1 MSKPANTK
9 IIGAFV
15 VGGIVLGIVAVLIFG
30 GAGLFQERRK
40 FVSYFEGSVSGL
52 SNGASVVFRGVKI
65 GSVTDI
71 SLWYDPK
78 DMTFLIPVIFEI
90 ELDRISVVKGA
101 VRTNDIKALIEKG
114 LRAELQLQSFVT
126 GQLMIELDFHPEKNA
141 RFVGGKSH
149 YEEIPTLPTKM
160 QEIAKT
166 LDKFPFDE
174 FATKL
179 TSAIDNIASQVQQ
192 IQLSKTLENADKALD
207 EIRGL
212 IETLNSSVTPIA
224 ASLDETIRDGQ
235 KLIQRL
241 DSQVDPLSKGIEK
254 AVGEARSVFADT
266 RKLVQKVDG
275 QSGKTMSSLQTAL
288 ESANVALKRAET
300 ALNSLADM
308 TSENS
313 NLRYQLADMMEE
325 LSAAARS
332 IRVLAD
338 YLERNPDALI
348 RGKAPK
354 GGR

>member
-9 IIGAFV
+9 MIGAFV
-15 VGGIVLGIVAVLIFG
+15 LGGIVLALVAVVIFG
-30 GAGLFQERRK
+30 GAGLFEERQR

-52 SNGASVVFRGVKI
+52 NNGAPVVFRGVKI

-78 DMTFLIPVIFEI
+78 DMMFRIPVIYEI
-90 ELDRISVVKGA
+90 ELDRISVVGGGRHKS
-101 VRTNDIKALIEKG
+101 NIKAFIEKG
-114 LRAELQLQSFVT
+114 LRAQLQLQSFVT
-126 GQLMIELDFHPEKNA
+126 GQLMIELDFHPEAEAN
-141 RFVGGKSH
+141 VIGGKSH
-149 YEEIPTLPTKM
+149 YEEIPTLPTKL
-160 QEIAKT
+160 QQIAKT

-179 TSAIDNIASQVQQ
+179 TSAIDNIATQVQQ
-192 IQLSKTLENADKALD
+192 IQVSKTMENVDKTLH
-207 EIRGL
+207 EIRLL
-212 IETLNSSVTPIA
+212 IENLNSSVTPIA
-224 ASLDETIRDGQ
+224 ASLNETIRDGH

-241 DSQVDPLSKGIEK
+241 DSQVDPLAEDVGK
-254 AVGEARSVFADT
+254 AVGEARAMFSDT

-275 QSGKTMSSLQTAL
+275 QSGKAMSSLQTAL
-288 ESANVALKRAET
+288 ESANVALNRAAT
-300 ALNSLADM
+300 TLNSLSDM

-313 NLRYQLADMMEE
+313 SLRYQFTGMMQE
-325 LSAAARS
+325 LTAAARS
-332 IRVLAD
+332 IRVLAE

>member
-1 MSKPANTK
+1 M
-9 IIGAFV
+9 GAFV
-15 VGGIVLGIVAVLIFG
+15 LGGIVLSIGAVLIFG
-30 GAGLFQERRK
+30 GAGLFKDRTQ

-52 SNGASVVFRGVKI
+52 NNGAPVVFRGVKI
-65 GSVTDI
+65 GSVTDV

-78 DMTFLIPVIFEI
+78 DMTFRIPVVFQI
-90 ELDRISVVKGA
+90 ERDRISVVGGA
-101 VRTNDIKALIEKG
+101 VGKANVKALVEKG
-114 LRAELQLQSFVT
+114 LKAQLQLQSFVT
-126 GQLMIELDFHPEKNA
+126 GQLMVELDFHSEKET
-141 RFVGGKSH
+141 RFVGGKTH

-179 TSAIDNIASQVQQ
+179 TSAIENVASQVQK
-192 IQLSKTLENADKALD
+192 IQLSKTMENVDKALD
-207 EIRGL
+207 EVRRL
-212 IETLNSSVTPIA
+212 VETLNNAVPPIT
-224 ASLDETIRDGQ
+224 ASLEEAIRDGQ

-241 DSQVDPLSKGIEK
+241 ESEVDPLSKGAEK
-254 AVGEARSVFADT
+254 AVGEVRNMFADT

-275 QSGKTMSSLQTAL
+275 QSGKAMSSLQTAL

-308 TSENS
+308 TSDNS
-313 NLRYQLADMMEE
+313 NLRYQFTGMVEE
-325 LSAAARS
+325 LAAAARS
-332 IRVLAD
+332 IRVLAE

-354 GGR
+354 GGM